1 VVPFNLPES
10 CVAEWEITDVSGRV
24 IQFIR
29 REYPAGANIESFDM
43 SRYSGMYCYRLKTPF
58 GCLSKSMLI
67 VR

>member
-1 VVPFNLPES
+1 
-10 CVAEWEITDVSGRV
+10 VSGRV